1 MPCSLAR
8 VAKPFGYRCGIRK
21 RRQALAWPEGVMA
34 RVTVYHDNIK
44 QMIAEIQES
53 FDRNGPIRMD
63 VEASVPDGFSP
74 ASATTTAFYLPRL
87 LLWLDQQGREQP
99 GVYVDPAA
107 FANDEAL
114 EPDFVGNLI
123 TLLEQKRY
131 IAVARSLE
139 NRAMPDSLVT
149 DRGKAE
155 AQGLRERRA
164 EPVARLRYAR
174 ETLMK
179 WMFANFGG
187 SRADVAAFAQAR
199 ESSFLG
205 SQLTGEEIIAAV
217 RYLADKKLIAADS
230 PGGGFRLASDG
241 IDCVT
246 SGVPMNEY
254 LAHQP
259 MGGPVYNV
267 TNPRG
272 SIIGGEHQTVNQ
284 TNTFGFNPS
293 EVSQLATW
301 AALIK
306 QISPTLGLPEAD
318 QRELDESAQ
327 ALVLEVAAPVHE
339 PSRLR
344 HVADRVTTALANATQ
359 ITAALTMLIEAG
371 RRAYSAVF
379 GG

>member
-1 MPCSLAR
+1 
-8 VAKPFGYRCGIRK
+8 
-21 RRQALAWPEGVMA
+21 MA
-34 RVTVYHDNIK
+34 RVTIYHDNIER
-44 QMIAEIQES
+44 MFGDIQES
-53 FDRNGPIRMD
+53 FDRNGPIRID
-63 VEASVPDGFSP
+63 LEAHVPDGYSP
-74 ASATTTAFYLPRL
+74 ASAMTTAFYLPRL
-87 LLWLDQQGREQP
+87 LLWLDQQGCEQP

-107 FANDEAL
+107 FATDEAL

-123 TLLEQKRY
+123 TLLEQKRC
-131 IAVARSLE
+131 INVVRSLE
-139 NRAMPDSLVT
+139 SRVVPESLVT

-164 EPVARLRYAR
+164 DPVARVRYAR
-174 ETLMK
+174 ETLMR

-187 SRADVAAFAQAR
+187 SCADVAAFAQAR

-205 SQLTGEEIIAAV
+205 SQLTGDEIIAAV
-217 RYLADKKLIAADS
+217 RYLADKKVIAADS
-230 PGGGFRLASDG
+230 VRGGLRLAAEG

-254 LAHQP
+254 LARQP
-259 MGGPVYNV
+259 RGGPVYNV
-267 TNPRG
+267 TNPQG

-284 TNTFGFNPS
+284 TNTFGFNPG

-301 AALIK
+301 AALVQ

-327 ALVLEVAAPVHE
+327 ALALEAAAPGHE

-344 HVADRVTTALANATQ
+344 RVADRLTVGLGNATQ
-359 ITAALTMLIEAG
+359 VTAALTMLIESG
-371 RRAYSAVF
+371 RKAYSAVF
-379 GG
+379 GA

>member
-1 MPCSLAR
+1 
-8 VAKPFGYRCGIRK
+8 
-21 RRQALAWPEGVMA
+21 MA

-107 FANDEAL
+107 FANDGAL

-187 SRADVAAFAQAR
+187 SRADVAASPRR
-199 ESSFLG
+199 ESRVSL
-205 SQLTGEEIIAAV
+205 AA
-217 RYLADKKLIAADS
+217 S
-230 PGGGFRLASDG
+230 
-241 IDCVT
+241 
-246 SGVPMNEY
+246 
-254 LAHQP
+254 
-259 MGGPVYNV
+259 
-267 TNPRG
+267 
-272 SIIGGEHQTVNQ
+272 
-284 TNTFGFNPS
+284 
-293 EVSQLATW
+293 
-301 AALIK
+301 
-306 QISPTLGLPEAD
+306 
-318 QRELDESAQ
+318 
-327 ALVLEVAAPVHE
+327 
-339 PSRLR
+339 
-344 HVADRVTTALANATQ
+344 
-359 ITAALTMLIEAG
+359 
-371 RRAYSAVF
+371 
-379 GG
+379 

>member
-1 MPCSLAR
+1 M
-8 VAKPFGYRCGIRK
+8 
-21 RRQALAWPEGVMA
+21 
-34 RVTVYHDNIK
+34 
-44 QMIAEIQES
+44 
-53 FDRNGPIRMD
+53 
-63 VEASVPDGFSP
+63 
-74 ASATTTAFYLPRL
+74 TTAFYLPRL

-107 FANDEAL
+107 FATDEAL

-123 TLLEQKRY
+123 TLLEQRRY
-131 IAVARSLE
+131 IDVIRSLE
-139 NRAMPDSLVT
+139 YKAMPDSLAT

-164 EPVARLRYAR
+164 DPVARLRYAR
-174 ETLMK
+174 ETLLK

-205 SQLTGEEIIAAV
+205 SQLTSEEIVAAV
-217 RYLADKKLIAADS
+217 RYLADKKMIAADGS
-230 PGGGFRLASDG
+230 GGGLRLAADG

-254 LAHQP
+254 LARQP
-259 MGGPVYNV
+259 RGGSVYNV
-267 TNPRG
+267 TNPQG

-284 TNTFGFNPS
+284 TNTFGFSPS
-293 EVSQLATW
+293 EISQLATW
-301 AALIK
+301 ADLIR
-306 QISPTLGLPEAD
+306 QISPTLSLPEAE

-327 ALVLEVAAPVHE
+327 ALALEAAAPVPE

-344 HVADRVTTALANATQ
+344 RVADRVTVALGSATQ
-359 ITAALTMLIEAG
+359 VTAALTMLIDAG
-371 RRAYSAVF
+371 RKAYTAVF